1 MPIILIPLLLYV
13 LYIGERK
20 IFNRYW
26 EKGLFAKLDFE
37 NEAVTEGETA
47 SLTEVITN
55 RNFIPLHILQ
65 VNFQTDVGLDFTD
78 TSNASV
84 TDRVNVIDVFS
95 LRFYEKITRKLTMKC
110 KRRGFYSIL
119 QTSLVASDLFSSD
132 IHYATREQRTSMY
145 VYPKLMPEH
154 MLRIPFRKLMGEIE
168 TKRFLYEDNFTFRG
182 IRDYAPTDPMSDI
195 NWKAS
200 ARTGELKVNLHDYT
214 SSPEVMLVLNVE
226 EPGILFE
233 TELIEDCIR
242 YTLTLAVMLI
252 KEGILVSLLT
262 NGRDK
267 VSGDVIRLKAG
278 SSKEHIRNISR
289 ALSRIDLAGKECAGI
304 YDVLQNETSN
314 EGNHNFTYVYISTSR
329 RDGAV
334 KAAQEMA
341 DSEGKLLW
349 LCPLTKSM
357 EVNENFDRKIDFVK
371 LIRE

>member
-1 MPIILIPLLLYV
+1 
-13 LYIGERK
+13 
-20 IFNRYW
+20 
-26 EKGLFAKLDFE
+26 
-37 NEAVTEGETA
+37 
-47 SLTEVITN
+47 
-55 RNFIPLHILQ
+55 
-65 VNFQTDVGLDFTD
+65 
-78 TSNASV
+78 
-84 TDRVNVIDVFS
+84 
-95 LRFYEKITRKLTMKC
+95 
-110 KRRGFYSIL
+110 
-119 QTSLVASDLFSSD
+119 
-132 IHYATREQRTSMY
+132 
-145 VYPKLMPEH
+145 
-154 MLRIPFRKLMGEIE
+154 
-168 TKRFLYEDNFTFRG
+168 
-182 IRDYAPTDPMSDI
+182 
-195 NWKAS
+195 
-200 ARTGELKVNLHDYT
+200 
-214 SSPEVMLVLNVE
+214 
-226 EPGILFE
+226 
-233 TELIEDCIR
+233 
-242 YTLTLAVMLI
+242 AVMLI